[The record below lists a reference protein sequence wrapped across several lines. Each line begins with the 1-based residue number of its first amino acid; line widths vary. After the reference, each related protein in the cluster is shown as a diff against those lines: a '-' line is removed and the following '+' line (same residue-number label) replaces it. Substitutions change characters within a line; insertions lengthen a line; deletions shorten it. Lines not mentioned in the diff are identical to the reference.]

1 MFVEPPGPVVDLGC
15 GPGAHARALA
25 RRGYEVTGL
34 DGSPRMVDVARAR
47 AARDNLNGAYEVAD
61 VGARLPFSGG
71 SLGGA
76 LAILVIQHLAD
87 PASFI
92 GEIRRCLR
100 SGGHLLLIAP
110 DRKIAPLTAGS
121 LYWRLRASV
130 AQRVPGMIRFYDRDS
145 LTALVE
151 AQDFIVEDR
160 GDDLG
165 VNLVIARAGAGAHP
179 GVP

>member
-47 AARDNLNGAYEVAD
+47 AARDNLN
-61 VGARLPFSGG
+61 GG